1 MATGKIYFNGGD
13 TKPFIRLDNVIACC
27 NRLNGEELKL
37 LGQIMNIVNIDYSHG
52 ITTNEVKLPRNL
64 LTWIFNNCTMKS
76 ILNYAKSLEELG
88 FIESFSRDGGDNG
101 DFIFLINE
109 KEFFEKEFFV
119 NNPYVLLGVIEN
131 QVIES
136 FRYSGKSSR
145 DFLKGMDTAT
155 SAVEKDYV
163 LRLKKAND
171 SKKKEILEEY
181 QQYLCEQ
188 LIPYGSFSPPIPR
201 STLPKTKQSTEHNLP
216 ERVNDWSNSDFT
228 TYFSSRYKEITK
240 KNHTK
245 SSKKSGTLEQCIS
258 KVIDLYSG
266 DKIHTKSH
274 IDKFFE
280 GVPYD
285 NKMKTDPQAYFMAD
299 TGMLE
304 RVKAAVE
311 SGVSFELYENREHQ
325 DKHSTNGNNQNSD
338 IKEAVQENKG
348 IDEDALIKAL
358 YGEDK

>member
-52 ITTNEVKLPRNL
+52 ITTNEVKLPRTL

-109 KEFFEKEFFV
+109 KELFA

-145 DFLKGMDTAT
+145 DFLKAMDTAT

-163 LRLKKAND
+163 MRLKKAND
-171 SKKKEILEEY
+171 TKKKEIQEEY

-188 LIPYGSFSPPIPR
+188 LIPYGSFSPPILH
-201 STLPKTKQSTEHNLP
+201 STLPKTKQSTEHKLP
-216 ERVNDWSNSDFT
+216 ESVNDWSKSDVT
-228 TYFSSRYKEITK
+228 TYFSSRYKEITQ

-266 DKIHTKSH
+266 DKIKTKSH
-274 IDKFFE
+274 IEKFFE
-280 GVPYD
+280 GVPY
-285 NKMKTDPQAYFMAD
+285 NSKIKSDPQAYFMAD
-299 TGMLE
+299 NGMLE

-325 DKHSTNGNNQNSD
+325 DKHSTNGNKQNSD

-348 IDEDALIKAL
+348 IDVDKFLAAIC
-358 YGEDK
+358 GEEK

>member
-1 MATGKIYFNGGD
+1 MPTGKIYFNNGD
-13 TKPFIRLDNVIACC
+13 AKPFIRLDNVIACC

-37 LGQIMNIVNIDYSHG
+37 LGQIMNIVNIDYSRG
-52 ITTNEVKLPRNL
+52 ITTTEVKLPRNL
-64 LTWIFNNCTMKS
+64 LTWIFNNCTMES
-76 ILNYAKSLEELG
+76 ILNYAKSLKELG

-101 DFIFLINE
+101 DFIFLVKE
-109 KEFFEKEFFV
+109 KELFV

-145 DFLKGMDTAT
+145 DFLKAMKTAT
-155 SAVEKDYV
+155 IAVQKDYV
-163 LRLKKAND
+163 KRLKNAND

-216 ERVNDWSNSDFT
+216 ESVNDWSKSDFT

-266 DKIHTKSH
+266 DKIKTKSH
-274 IDKFFE
+274 IDKFFK

-299 TGMLE
+299 TGLLE
-304 RVKAAVE
+304 RVNAAVE
-311 SGVSFELYENREHQ
+311 SGVPFTLYENREHQ
-325 DKHSTNGNNQNSD
+325 DKHSTNGINQNLD

-348 IDEDALIKAL
+348 IDVDKFLKAI
-358 YGEDK
+358 YGEEK